1 MKRFITILVCTCCL
15 LVVHPFNSIA
25 QTDSLSLKDSTAVAE
40 QAMPAPDDEFNIF
53 LMVLAIGFFGAV
65 LGAAAVGAFMA
76 ALFLLLAVLFVSLGI
91 ISASFI
97 VGLYKKSFQSG
108 FNTFIYITAIVLGI
122 LIGAVGFWGIAK
134 ILELQIT
141 AAAALATGGL
151 AGIIGGLVISFTTI
165 RLIRI
170 ASKYVMNKLNAS

>member
-25 QTDSLSLKDSTAVAE
+25 QTDSLSLRDSTAVAE
-40 QAMPAPDDEFNIF
+40 HATPAPDDEFDIF
-53 LMVLAIGFFGAV
+53 LMVLGIGFFGAV

-97 VGLYKKSFQSG
+97 VGLYKKSFSKRVQYVYLHYC
-108 FNTFIYITAIVLGI
+108 NCTWYIDWRSRLLGHSKNFGTANNRCCGTCNRRFGRHYWRTGYKLYYY
-122 LIGAVGFWGIAK
+122 K
-134 ILELQIT
+134 I
-141 AAAALATGGL
+141 
-151 AGIIGGLVISFTTI
+151 
-165 RLIRI
+165 
-170 ASKYVMNKLNAS
+170 NKDCQ